1 MCFCIADFDSICHL
15 FDSKPKKVFADSFNP
30 PWSPYKGGAGVHAW
44 IEFESG
50 ARCGFLTTFMN
61 QKVSSEPNSPSSIP
75 SQGLRIE
82 FESGTAECGSFFH
95 ALRSRTQTDHA
106 FPQHLLS

>member
-1 MCFCIADFDSICHL
+1 MPVDFDSICHL

-61 QKVSSEPNSPSSIP
+61 QV
-75 SQGLRIE
+75 
-82 FESGTAECGSFFH
+82 
-95 ALRSRTQTDHA
+95 RTFD
-106 FPQHLLS
+106 FK